1 MNLANKLTLLRIVLI
16 IPFIIILKLS
26 QGSLMLKSV
35 AFLIFAFA
43 SLTDY
48 LDGYLARKYGM
59 VSNFGKLMD
68 PLADKILVISAFLVF
83 IEMNYIPA
91 WMVIVII
98 AREFLITGI
107 RSLAA
112 SDGHV
117 IPAGYLG
124 KVKTTTQMI
133 AILLI
138 ILIGKTVYNPY
149 IMIIPVFFTLLSGW
163 DYIKGSLK
171 YFK

>member
-1 MNLANKLTLLRIVLI
+1 MNLANKLTLLRIILI
-16 IPFIIILKLS
+16 IPFIVILKFS
-26 QGSLMLKSV
+26 QDSLLLRSI
-35 AFLIFAFA
+35 AFVIFAFA

-48 LDGYLARKYGM
+48 FDGYLARKYGM

-83 IEMNYIPA
+83 IEMNYIPS
-91 WMVIVII
+91 WMVILII

-112 SDGHV
+112 SDGKV

-124 KVKTTTQMI
+124 KVKTTSQMI

-138 ILIGKTVYNPY
+138 ILIGNTIYNPY
-149 IMIIPVFFTLLSGW
+149 IMFIPVFFTLLSGW
-163 DYIKGSLK
+163 DYIKGSLQ